1 MGERYLNWQVV
12 FSKCF
17 YEKLITDR
25 DLNLKL
31 LRQKPGDEAI
41 V

>member
-1 MGERYLNWQVV
+1 MGERCLNWQII